1 MADPLPIAYL
11 NGQLLPLK
19 EARVSPLDRAF
30 LYGDGVYEVMPVYG
44 GRIFRFR
51 EHFDRLDRSLRELR
65 MQPVHDRKRWAEICE
80 ELVRRNGGGDMY
92 LYVQVTRGAE
102 YGRNH
107 APLPDIERT
116 VFAFAAPLPPISSE
130 KIERGVAAITTEDTR
145 WTRCDIKSTALL
157 ANVMLKQLAVDAGA
171 TETIVVRN
179 GFVMEGSSTT
189 VHTVIGGEIRTPPR
203 SNQILPGTTRDVVS
217 ELAQRAR
224 IPFRA
229 VPVTENELRH
239 AAEIFIGA
247 ATFGTLAVTRL
258 DGKPVG
264 GGAPGP
270 VWKRIYELFDAYR
283 RELAGT
289 PIY

>member
-1 MADPLPIAYL
+1 MAEPLPVAYL
-11 NGQLLPLK
+11 NGEFLPLK

-30 LYGDGVYEVMPVYG
+30 LYGDAVYEVMPVYD

-51 EHFDRLDRSLRELR
+51 EHFERLDRSLSELR
-65 MQPVHDRKRWAEICE
+65 MRPVHTRERWVEICE

-107 APLPDIERT
+107 APLPDIDRT
-116 VFAFAAPLPPISSE
+116 VFAFASRLPPIGAE
-130 KIERGVAAITTEDTR
+130 KIERGVAAITAEDTR

-171 TETIVVRN
+171 TETILLRN
-179 GFVMEGSSTT
+179 GLLTEGSSTT
-189 VHTVIGGEIRTPPR
+189 VHVVIAGEIRTSPR
-203 SNQILPGTTRDVVS
+203 SHQILPGTTRDVVS
-217 ELAQRAR
+217 ELAARAG

-229 VPVTENELRH
+229 LAVTEAELRG
-239 AAEIFIGA
+239 ADEIFIAA

-264 GGAPGP
+264 GGLPGP
-270 VWKRIYELFDAYR
+270 VWKRIHTLFDSYR

-289 PIY
+289 PIN